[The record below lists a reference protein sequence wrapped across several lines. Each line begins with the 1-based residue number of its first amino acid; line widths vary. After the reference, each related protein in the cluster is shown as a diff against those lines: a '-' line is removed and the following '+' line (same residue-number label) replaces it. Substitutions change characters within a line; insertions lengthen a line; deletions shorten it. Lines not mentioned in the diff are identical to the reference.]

1 MEGKSMKNKSLVLL
15 LIAGAI
21 LSLTGCEK
29 DPAANGKSGSIK
41 LSFATG
47 APQTKTEYSGQGA
60 KADGT
65 ATTNYDEVAW
75 ERINW
80 IEGDLLLVWSDNAVN
95 KKTGSN
101 YAKYTVGGATAKDY
115 THGKKTESWSPA
127 VALDTEDELF
137 YDGSSTSYNFWGM
150 YPYAA
155 PDGLTASTAASFKPT
170 FTIPSSQSKKS
181 ASGNVE
187 KPDMDLAVMFAK
199 AGSYTSTQDVELR
212 FYPAYTAYEFSLKLD
227 SSYSADE
234 LALNKIELVSPYDAV
249 AENGIVGH
257 RLSGGTVTATI
268 AAEGATTYA
277 FSGSPSNTVAYTF
290 NGATLSKTQDLVFTI
305 FALPEDVTGMKVN
318 FYVGGNT
325 TTTPDRTAVLK
336 NSGADITF
344 DACMKHRIRGI
355 AYNAGWSFE
364 LEGQVLDWDYTQRST
379 SFTNQVASDA
389 FSILGAEESSNHY
402 VSSDPVDKSYTPLSF
417 EEYNALS
424 TQAKNAYLVAHPT
437 YQYRYYQ
444 VRTLLMPDPGYF
456 EVSFKPIAP
465 LGGYWVLEPEGD
477 LDMFDITIKDVDGT
491 NWDPVDKANFRGQI
505 MNQDIVFRI
514 TPSSNVPSTRT
525 QPYTLMFRAYF
536 SPNYDFEPAL
546 SADSEIQDV
555 HGAGDFSYWLF
566 TIPANN

>member
-60 KADGT
+60 NADGT

-115 THGKKTESWSPA
+115 TPHGEKTESWSPA

-212 FYPAYTAYEFSLKLD
+212 FYPAYTAYEFSLRLAND
-227 SSYSADE
+227 YSSE
-234 LALNKIELVSPYDAV
+234 TLELNKIELVSPYEGDIA
-249 AENGIVGH
+249 GH

-290 NGATLSKTQDLVFTI
+290 NGATLSKTQDLVFTV
-305 FALPEDVTGMKVN
+305 FALPEAVTGMKVN

-325 TTTPDRTAVLK
+325 SSTPDRTAVLK

-355 AYNAGWSFE
+355 AYKEGWQFFIEGEALPWTLINKNTNFNEQIQTSAFE
-364 LEGQVLDWDYTQRST
+364 DHSST
-379 SFTNQVASDA
+379 PMRLIGGTVEKPLIEDNNSY
-389 FSILGAEESSNHY
+389 NHY
-402 VSSDPVDKSYTPLSF
+402 APNTTDTSDPSY
-417 EEYNALS
+417 N
-424 TQAKNAYLVAHPT
+424 
-437 YQYRYYQ
+437 YRYYQ
-444 VRTLLMPDPGYF
+444 VRTIASSATQF
-456 EVSFKPIAP
+456 EVTFTPMAP
-465 LGGYWVLEPEGD
+465 MGGYWLLEPLGMVEY
-477 LDMFDITIKDVDGT
+477 FDFYIMDPDRLNATKVSASEIT
-491 NWDPVDKANFRGQI
+491 GQI
-505 MNQDIVFRI
+505 MNQEVTLFIR
-514 TPSSNVPSTRT
+514 PNSNVPSTRT
-525 QPYTLMFRAYF
+525 EPISIIFHSYF
-536 SPNYDFEPAL
+536 SPNKSFEPAL

-555 HGAGDFSYWLF
+555 HGDGTFSYWQF
-566 TIPANN
+566 VIPANN

>member
-1 MEGKSMKNKSLVLL
+1 MEGKSMRNKSLVLL

-101 YAKYTVGGATAKDY
+101 YAKYTVGGATAKDN
-115 THGKKTESWSPA
+115 TAAHGEKTESWSPA

-155 PDGLTASTAASFKPT
+155 PEVLTAATAASYKPT

-187 KPDMDLAVMFAK
+187 KPNMNLAVMFAK
-199 AGSYTSTQDVELR
+199 AGSYTSTQDVQLR
-212 FYPAYTAYEFSLKLD
+212 FYPAYTAYEFSLRLD
-227 SSYSADE
+227 TSYPDNTLE
-234 LALNKIELVSPYDAV
+234 LNKIELVSIYDEEAQ
-249 AENGIVGH
+249 NGIVGH

-268 AAEGATTYA
+268 AAGGATSYDI
-277 FSGSPSNTVAYTF
+277 SGTPLNSVAYTF
-290 NGATLSKTQDLVFTI
+290 NGATLSKTQDLVFTV
-305 FALPEDVTGMKVN
+305 FALPEDVTGLKVN
-318 FYVGGNT
+318 FYVRGNT
-325 TTTPDRTAVLK
+325 SNVPDRTAVLK
-336 NSGADITF
+336 KGSADITF
-344 DACMKHRIRGI
+344 EKCFKHRIKGI
-355 AYNAGWSFE
+355 AYKDGWQFK
-364 LEGQVLDWDYTQRST
+364 LGGQVLDWIP
-379 SFTNQVASDA
+379 NQVKTT
-389 FSILGAEESSNHY
+389 FSEN
-402 VSSDPVDKSYTPLSF
+402 V
-417 EEYNALS
+417 
-424 TQAKNAYLVAHPT
+424 QAKPFTIVGAIETGNHEEAYDGYA
-437 YQYRYYQ
+437 RYFQ
-444 VRTLLMPDPGYF
+444 LRTLKMDVQNPHF
-456 EVSFKPIAP
+456 NVTFTPIAP
-465 LGGYWVLEPEGD
+465 LGGYWTLSPKSANVLDAQGGTEG
-477 LDMFDITIKDVDGT
+477 FDIRLWDGEEET
-491 NWDPVDKANFRGQI
+491 TAGWSSGQI
-505 MNQDIVFRI
+505 MNQTV
-514 TPSSNVPSTRT
+514 
-525 QPYTLMFRAYF
+525 TLHIYPKADRDRSKEYRMIIQAYF
-536 SPNYDFEPAL
+536 SPNKSGDPSY

-555 HGAGDFSYWLF
+555 HGDGRYSYWTF
-566 TIPANN
+566 VIPATE